1 MVEFGERVVDF
12 DARPVTAPVFAPATH
27 EGEVMQEAMGQ
38 FVVKEPVVRCR
49 DCRWYTPEFEYEE
62 ERGFGCHEKCLEP
75 GCCLNPARCCTDVD
89 QDGRRI
95 TVGITTEPDG
105 YCKWGERR

>member
-1 MVEFGERVVDF
+1 MGVGEFVGWRALAGEDT
-12 DARPVTAPVFAPATH
+12 DGALYT
-27 EGEVMQEAMGQ
+27 MGLTE
-38 FVVKEPVVRCR
+38 EPVVRCR